1 MTFEPYSFLMIAS
14 IMLALVLSGSVKGV
28 FGIGF
33 PVVAMAILP
42 LFITPI
48 SAITVIALP
57 IVVTNIQQ
65 LFSEKEWRHIIIK
78 YRYMALFMLL
88 ASFLSSQILTQIS
101 VDLITA
107 IIGFALA
114 LFAIYSLFN
123 FTLPI
128 TSHSVW
134 QIIAGASSG
143 LLSGMTGIQSTAIIY
158 FASLDISRNEF
169 VGAVGYIFLVGG
181 LGLSIGLIN
190 NNLLNS
196 SSAILSIAAV
206 LFSTV
211 GFKLGSLLRPY
222 IHSELFKKLLFLL
235 MLIIGMKQIYQFFAN
250 SI

>member
-65 LFSEKEWRHIIIK
+65 LFSEKEWRRIIIK

-128 TSHSVW
+128 TTHSSW

-181 LGLSIGLIN
+181 LGLSIGLLN

-196 SSAILSIAAV
+196 STGMLSLFGV
-206 LFSTV
+206 LFSVV

-235 MLIIGMKQIYQFFAN
+235 MLIIGMKQIYQFFAY

>member
-65 LFSEKEWRHIIIK
+65 LFSEKEWRRIIIK

-128 TSHSVW
+128 TTHSSW

-158 FASLDISRNEF
+158 FASLDISRDEF

-181 LGLSIGLIN
+181 LGLTIGLIN
-190 NNLLNS
+190 NNFLNS
-196 SSAILSIAAV
+196 STVMLSLFGV
-206 LFSTV
+206 LFSVV

>member
-1 MTFEPYSFLMIAS
+1 MIFELFDYLTLTYVMFG
-14 IMLALVLSGSVKGV
+14 LVLSGSVKGI

-42 LFITPI
+42 LFVTPI
-48 SAITVIALP
+48 TAITVIALP

-65 LFSEKEWRHIIIK
+65 LFSEKEWKIIIFK
-78 YRYMALFMLL
+78 YRYMAISMML

-107 IIGFALA
+107 VIGFALA

-128 TSHSVW
+128 TSRPLW
-134 QIIAGASSG
+134 QIFAGASSG

-158 FASLDISRNEF
+158 FASLSISRNEF

-196 SSAILSIAAV
+196 NSAIISVVAI
-206 LFSTV
+206 LFSV
-211 GFKLGSLLRPY
+211 IGFKLGSLLRPY
-222 IHSELFKKLLFLL
+222 ISSILFKKMLFVTMLL
-235 MLIIGMKQIYQFFAN
+235 IGIKQIYQFFV
-250 SI
+250 

>member
-65 LFSEKEWRHIIIK
+65 LFSEKEWRRIIIK

-128 TSHSVW
+128 TTHSSW

-190 NNLLNS
+190 NNFLNS
-196 SSAILSIAAV
+196 STVMLSLFGV
-206 LFSTV
+206 LFSVV

>member
-1 MTFEPYSFLMIAS
+1 MTFEPYSFLTIAS

-65 LFSEKEWRHIIIK
+65 LFSEKEWRFIIIK

-101 VDLITA
+101 LNLITA
-107 IIGFALA
+107 IIGFALV

>member
-65 LFSEKEWRHIIIK
+65 LFSEKEWRRIIIK

-128 TSHSVW
+128 TTHSSW

-190 NNLLNS
+190 NSLLNS
-196 SSAILSIAAV
+196 STVMLSLFGV
-206 LFSTV
+206 LFSVV

-235 MLIIGMKQIYQFFAN
+235 MLIIGMKQIYQFFAY

>member
-65 LFSEKEWRHIIIK
+65 LFSEKEWRRIIIK

-128 TSHSVW
+128 TTHLSW

-190 NNLLNS
+190 NSLLNS
-196 SSAILSIAAV
+196 STVMLSLFGV
-206 LFSTV
+206 LFSVV

>member
-128 TSHSVW
+128 TTHSSW

-158 FASLDISRNEF
+158 FASLDISRDEF

-181 LGLSIGLIN
+181 LGLTIGLIN
-190 NNLLNS
+190 NNFLNS
-196 SSAILSIAAV
+196 STVMLSLFGV
-206 LFSTV
+206 LFSVV

-235 MLIIGMKQIYQFFAN
+235 MLIIGMKQIYQYFAN

>member
-1 MTFEPYSFLMIAS
+1 MTFETYSFLTIAS
-14 IMLALVLSGSVKGV
+14 IMLTLVLSGSVKGI

-42 LFITPI
+42 LFVTPI
-48 SAITVIALP
+48 TAIAVIALP

-65 LFSEKEWRHIIIK
+65 LFSEKEWRFIIIK

>member
-101 VDLITA
+101 MDLITA

-128 TSHSVW
+128 TTHSSW

-158 FASLDISRNEF
+158 FASLDISRDEF

-181 LGLSIGLIN
+181 LGLTIGLIN
-190 NNLLNS
+190 NNFLNS
-196 SSAILSIAAV
+196 STVMLSLFGV
-206 LFSTV
+206 LFSVV

>member
-65 LFSEKEWRHIIIK
+65 LFSEKEWRRIIIK

-128 TSHSVW
+128 TTHSSW

-190 NNLLNS
+190 NSLLNS
-196 SSAILSIAAV
+196 STVMISLFGV
-206 LFSTV
+206 LFSVV

-235 MLIIGMKQIYQFFAN
+235 MLIIGMKQIYQHFAN

>member
-65 LFSEKEWRHIIIK
+65 LFSEKEWRRIIIK

-128 TSHSVW
+128 TTHSSW

-190 NNLLNS
+190 NSLLNS
-196 SSAILSIAAV
+196 STVMLSLFGV
-206 LFSTV
+206 LFSVV

>member
-1 MTFEPYSFLMIAS
+1 MIFESFDYLTLIYV
-14 IMLALVLSGSVKGV
+14 LFGLVLSGSVKGI

-42 LFITPI
+42 LFVTPI
-48 SAITVIALP
+48 TAITVIALP

-65 LFSEKEWRHIIIK
+65 LFSEKEWKHIILK
-78 YRYMALFMLL
+78 YRYMAISMML

-107 IIGFALA
+107 VIGFALA
-114 LFAIYSLFN
+114 LFAIYSLLN

-128 TSHSVW
+128 TARPLW
-134 QIIAGASSG
+134 QIFAGASSG

-158 FASLDISRNEF
+158 FASLSISRNEF

-196 SSAILSIAAV
+196 NSAIISVIAI
-206 LFSTV
+206 LFSV
-211 GFKLGSLLRPY
+211 IGFKLGSLLRPY
-222 IHSELFKKLLFLL
+222 ISSILFKKMLFVTMLL
-235 MLIIGMKQIYQFFAN
+235 IGIKQIYQFFV
-250 SI
+250 

>member
-1 MTFEPYSFLMIAS
+1 MIFESFDYLTLIYV
-14 IMLALVLSGSVKGV
+14 LFGLVLSGSVKGI

-42 LFITPI
+42 LFVTPI
-48 SAITVIALP
+48 TAITVIALP

-65 LFSEKEWRHIIIK
+65 LFSEKEWKHIILK
-78 YRYMALFMLL
+78 YRYMAISMML

-107 IIGFALA
+107 VIGFALA

-128 TSHSVW
+128 TSRPLW
-134 QIIAGASSG
+134 QIFAGASSG

-158 FASLDISRNEF
+158 FASLSISRNEF

-196 SSAILSIAAV
+196 NSAIISVVAI
-206 LFSTV
+206 LFSV
-211 GFKLGSLLRPY
+211 IGFKLGSLLRPY
-222 IHSELFKKLLFLL
+222 ISSILFKKMLFVTMLL
-235 MLIIGMKQIYQFFAN
+235 IGIKQIYQFFV
-250 SI
+250 

>member
-1 MTFEPYSFLMIAS
+1 MIFETFDYLTLTYILFG
-14 IMLALVLSGSVKGV
+14 LVLSGSVKGI

-48 SAITVIALP
+48 TAITVIALP

-65 LFSEKEWRHIIIK
+65 LFSEKEWKRIIFK
-78 YRYMALFMLL
+78 YKYMAISMML

-101 VDLITA
+101 VDLIYA

-128 TSHSVW
+128 TSQPVW
-134 QIIAGASSG
+134 QIFSGASSG

-158 FASLDISRNEF
+158 FASLSISKNEF

-181 LGLSIGLIN
+181 LGLSVGLIN

-196 SSAILSIAAV
+196 NSAIISVVAI
-206 LFSTV
+206 LFSV
-211 GFKLGSLLRPY
+211 IGFKIGSLLRPY
-222 IHSELFKKLLFLL
+222 ISSILFKKMLFVIMLL
-235 MLIIGMKQIYQFFAN
+235 IGIKQIYQFFV
-250 SI
+250 

>member
-1 MTFEPYSFLMIAS
+1 MTFEPYSFLTIAS

-65 LFSEKEWRHIIIK
+65 LFSEKEWRYIIIK

>member
-1 MTFEPYSFLMIAS
+1 MTFETYSFLTIAS
-14 IMLALVLSGSVKGV
+14 IMLTLVLSGSVKGI

-42 LFITPI
+42 LFVTPI
-48 SAITVIALP
+48 TAIAVIALP

-65 LFSEKEWRHIIIK
+65 LFSEKEWRYIIIK
-78 YRYMALFMLL
+78 YKYMALFMLL

-128 TSHSVW
+128 TSHPAW
-134 QIIAGASSG
+134 QIIAGTSSG

-158 FASLDISRNEF
+158 FASLDISKNEF

-222 IHSELFKKLLFLL
+222 IRSELFKKLLFLL

>member
-1 MTFEPYSFLMIAS
+1 MIFETYGFLTLAS
-14 IMLALVLSGSVKGV
+14 IMLALVVSGSVKGI

-33 PVVAMAILP
+33 PVVAMATLP

-48 SAITVIALP
+48 TAISVIALP
-57 IVVTNIQQ
+57 IVITNIQQ
-65 LFSEKEWRHIIIK
+65 LFSEKNWKLIIVK
-78 YRYMALFMLL
+78 YKYMALFMLCT
-88 ASFLSSQILTQIS
+88 SFLSSQILTQIS

-107 IIGFALA
+107 VIGLALA

-128 TSHSVW
+128 TAHPAW

-181 LGLSIGLIN
+181 LGLTIGLIN

-196 SSAILSIAAV
+196 NSVILSISAV
-206 LFSTV
+206 LFSVV

-222 IHSELFKKLLFLL
+222 IGSERFKKLLFVL
-235 MLIIGMKQIYQFFAN
+235 MLSIGIKQIYQFF
-250 SI
+250 S

>member
-1 MTFEPYSFLMIAS
+1 MTFEPYSFLMLAS

-128 TSHSVW
+128 TTHSVW

-158 FASLDISRNEF
+158 FASLDISRDEF

-190 NNLLNS
+190 NNFLNS
-196 SSAILSIAAV
+196 STVMLSLFGV
-206 LFSTV
+206 LFSVV

>member
-1 MTFEPYSFLMIAS
+1 MIG
-14 IMLALVLSGSVKGV
+14 LVLSGSVKGI

-48 SAITVIALP
+48 TAITVIALP

-65 LFSEKEWRHIIIK
+65 LFSEKEWRYIIK
-78 YRYMALFMLL
+78 KYKYMALFMLL

-101 VDLITA
+101 VDLISA

-128 TSHSVW
+128 TSHPAW
-134 QIIAGASSG
+134 QIIAGGSSG

-206 LFSTV
+206 LFSVV

-222 IHSELFKKLLFLL
+222 IGLELFKKMLFVVMLL
-235 MLIIGMKQIYQFFAN
+235 IGIKQIFQFFA
-250 SI
+250 

>member
-48 SAITVIALP
+48 STITVIALP

-128 TSHSVW
+128 TTHSVW

-196 SSAILSIAAV
+196 STVILSLFGV
-206 LFSTV
+206 LFSVV

>member
-128 TSHSVW
+128 TTHSSW

-158 FASLDISRNEF
+158 FASLDISRDEF

-196 SSAILSIAAV
+196 STGMLSLFGV
-206 LFSTV
+206 LFSVV

>member
-57 IVVTNIQQ
+57 ILVTNIQQ

-128 TSHSVW
+128 TTHSSW

-190 NNLLNS
+190 NNFLNS
-196 SSAILSIAAV
+196 STVMLSLFGV
-206 LFSTV
+206 LFSVV

>member
-1 MTFEPYSFLMIAS
+1 MIFESFDYLTLIYV
-14 IMLALVLSGSVKGV
+14 LFGLVLSGSVKGI

-42 LFITPI
+42 LFVTPI
-48 SAITVIALP
+48 TAITVIALP

-65 LFSEKEWRHIIIK
+65 LFSEKEWKIIIFK
-78 YRYMALFMLL
+78 YRYMAISMML

-107 IIGFALA
+107 VIGFALA

-128 TSHSVW
+128 TARPLW
-134 QIIAGASSG
+134 QIFAGASSG

-158 FASLDISRNEF
+158 FASLSISRNEF

-196 SSAILSIAAV
+196 NSAIISVAAI
-206 LFSTV
+206 LFSV
-211 GFKLGSLLRPY
+211 IGFKLGSLLRPY
-222 IHSELFKKLLFLL
+222 ISSILFKKMLFVTMLL
-235 MLIIGMKQIYQFFAN
+235 IGIKQIYQFFV
-250 SI
+250 

>member
-128 TSHSVW
+128 TTHSSW

-190 NNLLNS
+190 NNFLNS
-196 SSAILSIAAV
+196 STVMLSLFGV
-206 LFSTV
+206 LFSVV

>member
-57 IVVTNIQQ
+57 ILVTNIQQ

-128 TSHSVW
+128 TTHSSW

-158 FASLDISRNEF
+158 FASLDISRDEF

-181 LGLSIGLIN
+181 LGLTIGLIN
-190 NNLLNS
+190 NNFLNS
-196 SSAILSIAAV
+196 STVMLSLFGV
-206 LFSTV
+206 LFSVV

>member
-48 SAITVIALP
+48 SAITVISLP
-57 IVVTNIQQ
+57 IIVTNIQQ
-65 LFSEKEWRHIIIK
+65 LFSEKEWRRIIIK

-128 TSHSVW
+128 TTHSSW

-190 NNLLNS
+190 NSLLNS
-196 SSAILSIAAV
+196 STVMISLFGV
-206 LFSTV
+206 LFSVV

-235 MLIIGMKQIYQFFAN
+235 MLIIGMKQIYQFFAY

>member
-128 TSHSVW
+128 TTHSSW

-190 NNLLNS
+190 NSLLNS
-196 SSAILSIAAV
+196 STVMLSLFGV
-206 LFSTV
+206 LFSVV

>member
-57 IVVTNIQQ
+57 ILVTNIQQ
-65 LFSEKEWRHIIIK
+65 LFSEKEWRRIIIK

-128 TSHSVW
+128 TTHSSW

-190 NNLLNS
+190 NSLLNS
-196 SSAILSIAAV
+196 STVMLSLFGV
-206 LFSTV
+206 LFSVV

>member
-1 MTFEPYSFLMIAS
+1 
-14 IMLALVLSGSVKGV
+14 
-28 FGIGF
+28 
-33 PVVAMAILP
+33 
-42 LFITPI
+42 
-48 SAITVIALP
+48 
-57 IVVTNIQQ
+57 
-65 LFSEKEWRHIIIK
+65 
-78 YRYMALFMLL
+78 MALFMLL

>member
-14 IMLALVLSGSVKGV
+14 IMLALVVSGSVKGV

-57 IVVTNIQQ
+57 ILVTNIQQ

-128 TSHSVW
+128 TTHSSW

-158 FASLDISRNEF
+158 FASLDISRDEF

-190 NNLLNS
+190 NNFLNS
-196 SSAILSIAAV
+196 GTVMLSLFGV
-206 LFSTV
+206 LFSVV

-235 MLIIGMKQIYQFFAN
+235 MLIIGMKKIYQFFDN

>member
-1 MTFEPYSFLMIAS
+1 MIFESFDYLTITY
-14 IMLALVLSGSVKGV
+14 ILIGLVLSGSVKGI

-48 SAITVIALP
+48 AAITVIALP

-65 LFSEKEWRHIIIK
+65 LFSEKEWKHIIFK
-78 YRYMALFMLL
+78 YRYMAISMML

-101 VDLITA
+101 VDSITA
-107 IIGFALA
+107 VIGFALA

-128 TSHSVW
+128 TSQPLW
-134 QIIAGASSG
+134 QIFAGASSG

-158 FASLDISRNEF
+158 FASLSISRNEF

-190 NNLLNS
+190 NDLLNS
-196 SSAILSIAAV
+196 NSAIISVLAI
-206 LFSTV
+206 LFSV
-211 GFKLGSLLRPY
+211 IGFKLGSVLRPY
-222 IHSELFKKLLFLL
+222 INSILFKKMLFVTMLL
-235 MLIIGMKQIYQFFAN
+235 IGIKQIYQFF
-250 SI
+250 I

>member
-65 LFSEKEWRHIIIK
+65 LFSEKEWRQIIIK

-128 TSHSVW
+128 TTHSSW

-190 NNLLNS
+190 NNFLNS
-196 SSAILSIAAV
+196 STVMLSLFGV
-206 LFSTV
+206 LFSVV

-235 MLIIGMKQIYQFFAN
+235 MLIIGMKQIYQYFAN

>member
-65 LFSEKEWRHIIIK
+65 LFSEKEWRRIIIK

-88 ASFLSSQILTQIS
+88 TSFLSSQILTQIS

-128 TSHSVW
+128 TTHSSW

-190 NNLLNS
+190 NSLLNS
-196 SSAILSIAAV
+196 STVMISLFGV
-206 LFSTV
+206 LFSVV

-235 MLIIGMKQIYQFFAN
+235 MLIIGMKQIYQFFAY

>member
-1 MTFEPYSFLMIAS
+1 MIFESFDYLTITYILMG
-14 IMLALVLSGSVKGV
+14 LVLSGSVKGI

-48 SAITVIALP
+48 AAITVIALP

-65 LFSEKEWRHIIIK
+65 LFSEKEWKHIIFK
-78 YRYMALFMLL
+78 YRYMAISMML

-101 VDLITA
+101 VDSITA
-107 IIGFALA
+107 VIGFALA

-128 TSHSVW
+128 TSQPLW
-134 QIIAGASSG
+134 QIFAGASSG

-158 FASLDISRNEF
+158 FASLSISRNEF

-190 NNLLNS
+190 NDLLNS
-196 SSAILSIAAV
+196 NSAIISVLAI
-206 LFSTV
+206 LFSV
-211 GFKLGSLLRPY
+211 IGFKLGSVLRPY
-222 IHSELFKKLLFLL
+222 ISSILFKKMLFVTMLL
-235 MLIIGMKQIYQFFAN
+235 IGIKQIYQFF
-250 SI
+250 I

>member
-1 MTFEPYSFLMIAS
+1 MTFEPYSFLTIAS

-65 LFSEKEWRHIIIK
+65 LFSEKEWRYIIIK

-128 TSHSVW
+128 TTHSVW

-196 SSAILSIAAV
+196 STVMLSLFGV
-206 LFSTV
+206 LFSVV

>member
-1 MTFEPYSFLMIAS
+1 MF
-14 IMLALVLSGSVKGV
+14 ALVLSGSVKGI

-33 PVVAMAILP
+33 PVVAMATLP

-48 SAITVIALP
+48 TAITVIALP

-65 LFSEKEWRHIIIK
+65 LFTEKKWKHIIYK
-78 YRYMALFMLL
+78 YRYMAIFMML
-88 ASFLSSQILTQIS
+88 ASFLSSQILTHIS

-128 TSHSVW
+128 TSQPLW
-134 QIIAGASSG
+134 QIFAGASSG

-158 FASLDISRNEF
+158 FASLDIDRDEF

-190 NNLLNS
+190 NNMLNS
-196 SSAILSIAAV
+196 NSAVLSIGAIL
-206 LFSTV
+206 FSVV

-222 IHSELFKKLLFLL
+222 IGSELFKKMLFVMMLL
-235 MLIIGMKQIYQFFAN
+235 IGIKQIYQFFV
-250 SI
+250 